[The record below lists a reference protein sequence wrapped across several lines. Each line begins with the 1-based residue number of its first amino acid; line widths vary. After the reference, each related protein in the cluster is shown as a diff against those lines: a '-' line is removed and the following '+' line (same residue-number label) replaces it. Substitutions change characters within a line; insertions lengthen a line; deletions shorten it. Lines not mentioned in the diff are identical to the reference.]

1 MKPSKHRM
9 IFRQS
14 VLHKYFLYYLSIA
27 LTGCVL
33 VVVLLFNVSASAL
46 NASLQ
51 AAEAKKLTLVSED
64 LSAQLSLLKKH
75 FLSDL
80 RREMLSAGLSRPQPL
95 LRNRYAGGS
104 GQV

>member
-51 AAEAKKLTLVSED
+51 AAEAKS
-64 LSAQLSLLKKH
+64 
-75 FLSDL
+75 
-80 RREMLSAGLSRPQPL
+80 
-95 LRNRYAGGS
+95 
-104 GQV
+104 